1 MGLEDKLSAMPI
13 SAKQNRLS
21 ITGRAAAIAAMF
33 LISSQLARAQDQAL
47 DDCEKAEIA
56 ADAVRACTAL
66 LGKPGLDA
74 AQRGQVLVFRGNGW
88 LKEEE
93 PAAAIDDFAA
103 AIEINPKNI
112 EAITGRALAH
122 AILGEHEQA
131 AKDWDIAIASAPSE
145 ESGYYHRGV
154 SYVAAGKANEAIADF
169 NKVTEIN
176 PKNIEAFI
184 GRAKAY
190 DKLNDHEKALQE
202 LAAGIAID
210 KDYLP
215 IHIARAEIADR
226 WGETKL
232 AVDSYLTALRLNGM
246 NLKARQAL
254 QRLGVFTPPN

>member
-1 MGLEDKLSAMPI
+1 MA
-13 SAKQNRLS
+13 AKHNRS
-21 ITGRAAAIAAMF
+21 NIASRAAAIAAMF
-33 LISSQLARAQDQAL
+33 LITSQLARAQDQAL
-47 DDCEKAEIA
+47 DDCEKAEVA

-74 AQRGQVLVFRGNGW
+74 ATRGRVFVFRGNGW

-93 PAAAIDDFAA
+93 PAAAVDDFAA
-103 AIEINPKNI
+103 AIAIDPKNT
-112 EAITGRALAH
+112 EAITGRARAH

-131 AKDWDIAIASAPSE
+131 AKDWDLAIAAAPSA
-145 ESGYYHRGV
+145 ESGYYQRGV

-190 DKLNDHEKALQE
+190 DKLNDREKALRE
-202 LAAGIAID
+202 FDAGIALD

-215 IHIARAEIADR
+215 IYIARAEIADR

-254 QRLGVFTPPN
+254 QRLGVYTPPN